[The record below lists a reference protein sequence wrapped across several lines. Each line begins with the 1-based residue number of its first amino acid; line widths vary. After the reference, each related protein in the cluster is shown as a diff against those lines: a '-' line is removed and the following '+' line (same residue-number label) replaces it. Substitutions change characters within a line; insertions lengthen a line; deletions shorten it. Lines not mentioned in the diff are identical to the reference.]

1 MSSQQSTVKE
11 GEDALGTAVGDGC
24 DEGTRNSDP
33 ELPHLPRRPPFDLN
47 NFPFTFENA
56 CGTAARSAHI
66 EPDSDPS
73 KSPSYDWDGESIT
86 SSVTAYREE
95 NGRTYHAYSD
105 GSYHYPNDSLELERL
120 DWQFICLK
128 RLFNGKNYFAPWSQ
142 ERPPKRILDLAT
154 GTGLWAVEMAE
165 EFESST
171 VIGTDLSPIQP
182 EYVPPNVHFYIHD
195 ARLDE
200 WWWPDPFDYIHVCA
214 PFVLIRMSL
223 GAWEDFEIDVARKA
237 FDHLEPDGWF
247 EAQELLPS
255 LGCDDG
261 SMPADYAPNL
271 LFNDLEDCARREQR
285 PLDIAKTY
293 KQGLI
298 NAGFV
303 DVTQQVYKIPIN
315 GWARSRNWKTL
326 GDLWN
331 VNCLDAIQGVAMA
344 LLHRARGLKR
354 HQIEVDITVWN
365 AWGDVGFALTTWQIH
380 LMETRRGLSDKSVH
394 AYQSCY
400 VVLGRKPRPD
410 EVVATTSKP
419 Q

>member
-1 MSSQQSTVKE
+1 MSSPQSSIRQ
-11 GEDALGTAVGDGC
+11 GEDVLETLETTKSGS
-24 DEGTRNSDP
+24 DEKTDDSDQ
-33 ELPHLPRRPPFDLN
+33 ELERLPVDPPYDLN
-47 NFPFTFENA
+47 NFPFTFEH
-56 CGTAARSAHI
+56 ARDASHSINI

-73 KSPSYDWDGESIT
+73 KSPSYEWDGESIT

-120 DWQFICLK
+120 DWQYICLK
-128 RLFNGKNYFAPWSQ
+128 RLFNGRNYFAPWSQ

-154 GTGLWAVEMAE
+154 GTGMWAIEMAE
-165 EFESST
+165 EFESSMA
-171 VIGTDLSPIQP
+171 VGTDLSPIQP
-182 EYVPPNVHFYIHD
+182 ELVPPNAHFYIHD

-200 WWWPDPFDYIHVCA
+200 WWWPDPFDYIHVRGFFLLLR
-214 PFVLIRMSL
+214 PIRMAL
-223 GAWEDFEIDVARKA
+223 GAWEDFEMDVARKA
-237 FDHLEPDGWF
+237 FDHLEPGGWF
-247 EAQELLPS
+247 EAQELLPT
-255 LGCDDG
+255 LGCDDD
-261 SMPADYAPNL
+261 SMPDDWAPNL
-271 LFNDLEDCARREQR
+271 LFNDLEDCARREHR

-303 DVTQQVYKIPIN
+303 DVTEQVYKIPIN
-315 GWARSRNWKTL
+315 GWAKSKNWKTL

-354 HQIEVDITVWN
+354 HQIE
-365 AWGDVGFALTTWQIH
+365 IH
-380 LMETRRGLSDKSVH
+380 LMDTRRALSDKSVH

-400 VVLGRKPRPD
+400 VVLGRKPGPD
-410 EVVATTSKP
+410 EAVVTTSEH

>member
-1 MSSQQSTVKE
+1 MSSPQPSIRQ
-11 GEDALGTAVGDGC
+11 GEDA
-24 DEGTRNSDP
+24 P
-33 ELPHLPRRPPFDLN
+33 ETTEIAESSSNEKTYDSAQELAQLSTGPAFDLN
-47 NFPFTFENA
+47 NFPFTFEH
-56 CGTAARSAHI
+56 ARDASRSINI

-73 KSPSYDWDGESIT
+73 KSPSYEWDGESIT

-120 DWQFICLK
+120 DWQYICLK

-142 ERPPKRILDLAT
+142 EQPPKRILDLAT
-154 GTGLWAVEMAE
+154 GTGMWAMEMAE

-171 VIGTDLSPIQP
+171 VVGTDLSPIQP
-182 EYVPPNVHFYIHD
+182 EYVPPNAHFYIHD

-200 WWWPDPFDYIHVCA
+200 WWWPDPFDYIHVREFFSLL
-214 PFVLIRMSL
+214 PPIRMAL
-223 GAWEDFEIDVARKA
+223 GAWEDFEVDVARKA
-237 FDHLEPDGWF
+237 FDHLEPGGWF
-247 EAQELLPS
+247 EAQELLPT
-255 LGCDDG
+255 LGCDDD
-261 SMPADYAPNL
+261 SMPDDWAPNL
-271 LFNDLEDCARREQR
+271 LFNDLDDCARQEHR

-303 DVTQQVYKIPIN
+303 DVTEQVYKIPIN
-315 GWARSRNWKTL
+315 GWAKSKNWKTL

-354 HQIEVDITVWN
+354 HQIE
-365 AWGDVGFALTTWQIH
+365 IH
-380 LMETRRGLSDKSVH
+380 LMDTRRALSDKSVH

-400 VVLGRKPRPD
+400 VVLGRKPGLH
-410 EVVATTSKP
+410 EVVVATSEH

>member
-11 GEDALGTAVGDGC
+11 GEGALETAVSDGC

-33 ELPHLPRRPPFDLN
+33 ELPHSPRRPPFDLN

-66 EPDSDPS
+66 EPDLNANTN
-73 KSPSYDWDGESIT
+73 YRDGESIT

-182 EYVPPNVHFYIHD
+182 EYVPPN
-195 ARLDE
+195 
-200 WWWPDPFDYIHVCA
+200 
-214 PFVLIRMSL
+214 IRMSL
-223 GAWEDFEIDVARKA
+223 GAWENFEIDVARKA

-354 HQIEVDITVWN
+354 HQIE
-365 AWGDVGFALTTWQIH
+365 IH

>member
-1 MSSQQSTVKE
+1 MSSQQSTDRE
-11 GEDALGTAVGDGC
+11 GEGALETAVGGSK
-24 DEGTRNSDP
+24 EGTRDPDP
-33 ELPHLPRRPPFDLN
+33 ELPHLPPGPPFDLN
-47 NFPFTFENA
+47 NFPFTFEHG
-56 CGTAARSAHI
+56 CGTSRSAHI

-73 KSPSYDWDGESIT
+73 KSPSYEWDGESIT

-120 DWQFICLK
+120 DWQYICLK

-154 GTGLWAVEMAE
+154 GTGLWAMEMAE
-165 EFESST
+165 EFELST
-171 VIGTDLSPIQP
+171 VVGTDLSPIQP

-200 WWWPDPFDYIHVCA
+200 WWWPDPFDYIHGMCETSAAV
-214 PFVLIRMSL
+214 PKIKIRMAL
-223 GAWEDFEIDVARKA
+223 GAWENFETDVARKA

-247 EAQELLPS
+247 EAQELLPK

-303 DVTQQVYKIPIN
+303 DVTEQVYKIPIN

-354 HQIEVDITVWN
+354 HQIE
-365 AWGDVGFALTTWQIH
+365 IH

-400 VVLGRKPRPD
+400 VVLGRKPKPD
-410 EVVATTSKP
+410 EVVATTSEP

>member
-1 MSSQQSTVKE
+1 MLTNEK
-11 GEDALGTAVGDGC
+11 
-24 DEGTRNSDP
+24 
-33 ELPHLPRRPPFDLN
+33 
-47 NFPFTFENA
+47 
-56 CGTAARSAHI
+56 
-66 EPDSDPS
+66 SDPS
-73 KSPSYDWDGESIT
+73 KSPSYEWDGESIT

-120 DWQFICLK
+120 DWQYICLK

-142 ERPPKRILDLAT
+142 ERPPKRVLDLAT
-154 GTGLWAVEMAE
+154 GTGMWPIEMAE
-165 EFESST
+165 EFESAT
-171 VIGTDLSPIQP
+171 IVGTDLSPIQP

-200 WWWPDPFDYIHVCA
+200 WWWPDPFDYIHA
-214 PFVLIRMSL
+214 N
-223 GAWEDFEIDVARKA
+223 FEIDVARKA
-237 FDHLEPDGWF
+237 FDHLEPGGWF
-247 EAQELLPS
+247 EAQELLPT
-255 LGCDDG
+255 LGCDDE
-261 SMPADYAPNL
+261 SMPDDYAPNL
-271 LFNDLEDCARREQR
+271 LFNDLEDCSRRELR

-303 DVTQQVYKIPIN
+303 DVTEQVYKIPIN
-315 GWARSRNWKTL
+315 GWAKSRNWKTL

-354 HQIEVDITVWN
+354 HQIE
-365 AWGDVGFALTTWQIH
+365 IH

-400 VVLGRKPRPD
+400 VVLGRKPGPH
-410 EVVATTSKP
+410 EVVGTTSEP

>member
-1 MSSQQSTVKE
+1 MSSQQSSARE
-11 GEDALGTAVGDGC
+11 GENAPETSVGGSN
-24 DEGTRNSDP
+24 EGIYDP
-33 ELPHLPRRPPFDLN
+33 DQKLARLPAGPPFDLN
-47 NFPFTFENA
+47 NFPFTFEHA
-56 CGTAARSAHI
+56 CDTSRSIHI

-73 KSPSYDWDGESIT
+73 KSPSFEWDSESIT

-120 DWQFICLK
+120 DWQYICLK
-128 RLFNGKNYFAPWSQ
+128 RLFNDKNYFAPWSQ
-142 ERPPKRILDLAT
+142 ERPPKRVLDLAT
-154 GTGLWAVEMAE
+154 GTGMWAMEMAE

-195 ARLDE
+195 ATQISPLSQTGLKRLK
-200 WWWPDPFDYIHVCA
+200 FA
-214 PFVLIRMSL
+214 IRMAL
-223 GAWEDFEIDVARKA
+223 GAWENFEIDVARKA
-237 FDHLEPDGWF
+237 FDHLEPGGWF
-247 EAQELLPS
+247 EAQELLPT

-261 SMPADYAPNL
+261 SMPDDYAPNL

-303 DVTQQVYKIPIN
+303 DVTEQVYKIPIN
-315 GWARSRNWKTL
+315 GWARSKNWKTL

-354 HQIEVDITVWN
+354 HQIE
-365 AWGDVGFALTTWQIH
+365 IH

-400 VVLGRKPRPD
+400 VVLGRKPWPH
-410 EVVATTSKP
+410 EIAATTSEP

>member
-1 MSSQQSTVKE
+1 MSSSQSSIRQ
-11 GEDALGTAVGDGC
+11 GEDALETIETTGSGSNQKTYDS
-24 DEGTRNSDP
+24 NQ
-33 ELPHLPRRPPFDLN
+33 ELTQLPVAPPFDLN
-47 NFPFTFENA
+47 NFPFTFEH
-56 CGTAARSAHI
+56 ARDASRSINI
-66 EPDSDPS
+66 EPDSDAS

-120 DWQFICLK
+120 DWQYICLK

-142 ERPPKRILDLAT
+142 DRPPKRVLDLAT
-154 GTGLWAVEMAE
+154 GTGMWAIEMAE
-165 EFESST
+165 EFESS
-171 VIGTDLSPIQP
+171 VVVGTDLSPIQP
-182 EYVPPNVHFYIHD
+182 EYVPPNAHFYIHD
-195 ARLDE
+195 ATR
-200 WWWPDPFDYIHVCA
+200 
-214 PFVLIRMSL
+214 VLFTSYADQERQETSIRMAL
-223 GAWEDFEIDVARKA
+223 GAWEDFEMDVARKA
-237 FDHLEPDGWF
+237 FDHLEPGGWF
-247 EAQELLPS
+247 EAQELLPT
-255 LGCDDG
+255 LGCDDD
-261 SMPADYAPNL
+261 SMPDDWPPNL
-271 LFNDLEDCARREQR
+271 LFNDLEDCARREHR

-303 DVTQQVYKIPIN
+303 DVTEQVYKIPIN
-315 GWARSRNWKTL
+315 GWAKSKNWKTL

-354 HQIEVDITVWN
+354 HQIE
-365 AWGDVGFALTTWQIH
+365 IH
-380 LMETRRGLSDKSVH
+380 LMDTRRALSDKSVH

-400 VVLGRKPRPD
+400 VVLGRKPRPH
-410 EVVATTSKP
+410 EAIATILEY

>member
-1 MSSQQSTVKE
+1 MSSPSSSIEQ
-11 GEDALGTAVGDGC
+11 GEDAQDILEITKGGSDEKTNDSDKAQLPVG
-24 DEGTRNSDP
+24 
-33 ELPHLPRRPPFDLN
+33 PPYDLN

-56 CGTAARSAHI
+56 SHSINI

-73 KSPSYDWDGESIT
+73 KYSSYKWDGESIT

-120 DWQFICLK
+120 DWQYICLK

-154 GTGLWAVEMAE
+154 GTGMWAIEMAE
-165 EFESST
+165 EFESSM
-171 VIGTDLSPIQP
+171 VVGTDLSPIQP
-182 EYVPPNVHFYIHD
+182 EFVPPNVQFYIHD

-200 WWWPDPFDYIHVCA
+200 WWWPDPFDYIH
-214 PFVLIRMSL
+214 IRMAL
-223 GAWEDFEIDVARKA
+223 GAWEDFEVDVAQKA
-237 FDHLEPDGWF
+237 FDHLEPGGWF
-247 EAQELLPS
+247 EAQELLPT
-255 LGCDDG
+255 LGCDDN
-261 SMPADYAPNL
+261 SMPDDWPPNL
-271 LFNDLEDCARREQR
+271 LFNDLEDCARREHR

-303 DVTQQVYKIPIN
+303 DVTEQVYKIPIS
-315 GWARSRNWKTL
+315 GWAKSKNWKTL

-354 HQIEVDITVWN
+354 HQIE
-365 AWGDVGFALTTWQIH
+365 IH
-380 LMETRRGLSDKSVH
+380 LMDTRRALSDKSVH
-394 AYQSCY
+394 AYQRCY
-400 VVLGRKPRPD
+400 VVLGRKPGPN
-410 EVVATTSKP
+410 EAVVTTSID